1 MLCLGFLKFLKRD
14 KSKELDLESMENL
27 DAPPIPPGLE
37 EKGMEKL
44 PEMPEVPKSEK
55 SLPGRKEK
63 LVPELK
69 LPSMQE
75 YPKPGWEE
83 PKVELP
89 GTMPAKEI
97 EPYESAIV
105 VEEKPVQKR
114 REAGGPIFVKVNEF
128 RGILSEISTI
138 KRDLK
143 TTDQS
148 LLKLNEIEANRDKI
162 LAKWHDIMVD
172 LQKKVI
178 FIDKTLFKK

>member
-1 MLCLGFLKFLKRD
+1 MGFLKFLKRD
-14 KSKELDLESMENL
+14 KSKELDLESMGNL
-27 DAPPIPPGLE
+27 DAPPIHPGLE
-37 EKGMEKL
+37 EKGMERL
-44 PEMPEVPKSEK
+44 PEVPKSEK
-55 SLPGRKEK
+55 SFPERKEK

-75 YPKPGWEE
+75 SPKPEWEE

-114 REAGGPIFVKVNEF
+114 REAGGPIFVKVNQF
-128 RGILSEISTI
+128 RGVLSEISTI

-143 TTDQS
+143 TADQS

-162 LAKWHDIMVD
+162 LTKWRDIMAD
-172 LQKKVI
+172 LQKKII

>member
-14 KSKELDLESMENL
+14 KSKELDLESMKHL
-27 DAPPIPPGLE
+27 DVPPVHPGLE
-37 EKGMEKL
+37 EKGMEKF
-44 PEMPEVPKSEK
+44 PEVPKSEK
-55 SLPGRKEK
+55 SFPESKEK
-63 LVPELK
+63 LVPELD
-69 LPSMQE
+69 LPGMQE
-75 YPKPGWEE
+75 SPKPEWKE

-89 GTMPAKEI
+89 GTMPSKEI
-97 EPYESAIV
+97 RPYESAIV
-105 VEEKPVQKR
+105 MEEETEHKG
-114 REAGGPIFVKVNEF
+114 RETGGPIFVKVSQF

-143 TTDQS
+143 TVDES

-162 LAKWHDIMVD
+162 LEKWHGIMTD